1 MVVTYSARLG
11 ELAAVFLEGDLP
23 LGSLGMRGVPL
34 LSLSFHLLSNAPVC
48 HSLLPSLPR
57 PCEDALRK
65 LGGLEFCKKQ
75 A

>member
-1 MVVTYSARLG
+1 MLVAYSARLG
-11 ELAAVFLEGDLP
+11 ELPAVFLGGDLP
-23 LGSLGMRGVPL
+23 LGSLGRRGVPL
-34 LSLSFHLLSNAPVC
+34 LSPSFHLLSNAPIC
-48 HSLLPSLPR
+48 HSLLPSLPH